1 MKRKRKRIFL
11 NQHEINNGYI
21 RTFNPFKQ
29 QPKKCLLKKCHW
41 TEMNWRGAKLGR
53 YDQSVSFNSSFNA
66 MRNKFFSFKIQKF
79 SRFFRV
85 FFPLELSF
93 AFLICSIEVNSA
105 YCWKLWLGLLKC
117 LQANFGFSLFASF
130 LRLFRRSLKVAS
142 LFPTICFVV
151 FIYFT
156 YNLLFSTGIW
166 RLLYKEI

>member
-11 NQHEINNGYI
+11 NQHEISNGYI

-41 TEMNWRGAKLGR
+41 TEMNCRGAKLGR
-53 YDQSVSFNSSFNA
+53 YDQSVSFNSSVNPL
-66 MRNKFFSFKIQKF
+66 RNKFFSFKIQKF

-105 YCWKLWLGLLKC
+105 YCWKLWLG
-117 LQANFGFSLFASF
+117 
-130 LRLFRRSLKVAS
+130 SLKM
-142 LFPTICFVV
+142 
-151 FIYFT
+151 FT
-156 YNLLFSTGIW
+156 SQFWLFSFGIFSMVVQAE
-166 RLLYKEI
+166 LKSSVTFSNDLFCNFYIFYI